1 MAASTINTS
10 RELGAVTGVAI
21 LGSIVNGQLTVNLT
35 RRLIEIGVPNSFR
48 QEIITDVITG
58 SASSKAA
65 AESRH
70 SSAFVRH
77 IINEVVRAAYGAFT
91 HGMNLALTVSGLLL
105 LLSGGVAYFTGTA
118 ERHSMVE
125 DDDFVAS
132 ALPSA

>member
-1 MAASTINTS
+1 
-10 RELGAVTGVAI
+10 
-21 LGSIVNGQLTVNLT
+21 
-35 RRLIEIGVPNSFR
+35 
-48 QEIITDVITG
+48 
-58 SASSKAA
+58 
-65 AESRH
+65 
-70 SSAFVRH
+70 
-77 IINEVVRAAYGAFT
+77 VRAAYGAFT